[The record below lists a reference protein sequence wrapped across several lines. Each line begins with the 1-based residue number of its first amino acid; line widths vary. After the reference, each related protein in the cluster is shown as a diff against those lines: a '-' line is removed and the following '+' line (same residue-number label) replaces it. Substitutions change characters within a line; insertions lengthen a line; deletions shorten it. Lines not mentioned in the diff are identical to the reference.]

1 MIVLEV
7 VLLGSDLEVGFALG
21 LELVLVLVLVLE
33 LAPWLGLPV
42 LLVPTES
49 YGMVSTA
56 GRGRHRNEEN
66 THFLALP
73 RRRVE
78 IGRLNVQGRS

>member
-7 VLLGSDLEVGFALG
+7 VLLGSVLEVGFALG
-21 LELVLVLVLVLE
+21 LELVLE